1 MSKKSILLGVLASV
15 AAVTIPVDVVAQGGD
30 GFLFKEPRVTIAFR
44 MGYDAPLGPRL
55 ASGTTDIFGFTQE
68 LLTVSDTDF
77 DALSLGGEVGFR
89 ATDRLDVVFDI
100 YYASSTTFSEFQDWV
115 DLDDRPIQQTTDF
128 SRTSFALSGRYFLTE
143 RGVNVSQFAW
153 VPRNWSPYLGAG
165 AGFLNYSY
173 TQDGD
178 FVDFETLDIFTAR
191 LRSDGTSFL
200 AQGMAGIQY
209 SFAPNWVLTGEAR
222 YRWSTADLQ
231 SDFVGFEDID
241 LTGLQ
246 ATFGIGV
253 RF

>member
-1 MSKKSILLGVLASV
+1 MLKRSILFGAVASMALAITP
-15 AAVTIPVDVVAQGGD
+15 ADAVGQGGD

-55 ASGTTDIFGFTQE
+55 ASGDWDVFGFTQE

-89 ATDRLDVVFDI
+89 ATDRFDVVFDI
-100 YYASSTTFSEFQDWV
+100 YHASSSTFSEFQDWV
-115 DLDDRPIQQTTDF
+115 DLDDLPIQQTTDF
-128 SRTSFALSGRYFLTE
+128 SRTSFALSGRYFLTD
-143 RGVNVSQFAW
+143 RGVSVSQFAW
-153 VPRNWSPYLGAG
+153 VPKNWAPYLGAG
-165 AGFLNYSY
+165 AGFMNYSY

-178 FVDFETLDIFTAR
+178 FVDFETLDIFSAR
-191 LRSDGTSFL
+191 LRSEGTSFL
-200 AQGMAGIQY
+200 AQGMAGLQY
-209 SFAPNWVLTGEAR
+209 SFAPNWILTGEAR
-222 YRWSTADLQ
+222 YRWSNAELE

>member
-1 MSKKSILLGVLASV
+1 MVKRSILAGCLMMGMGLAVPGEVLG
-15 AAVTIPVDVVAQGGD
+15 QGGD
-30 GFLFKEPRVTIAFR
+30 GFLFKEPRFSLAFR

-55 ASGTTDIFGFTQE
+55 SGGQSDIFGFTQE

-77 DALSLGGEVGFR
+77 DALSLGGEMAIR
-89 ATDRLDVVFDI
+89 ASSRFDVVFDI
-100 YYASSTTFSEFQDWV
+100 YHASSNTFSEFQDWV
-115 DLDDRPIQQTTDF
+115 DLDDLPIQQTTEF
-128 SRTSFALSGRYFLTE
+128 SRTSFALSGRYFLTD

-153 VPRNWSPYLGAG
+153 VPKNWSPYLGAG
-165 AGFLNYSY
+165 AGFMNYRY

-178 FVDFETLDIFTAR
+178 FVDFETLDIFSAR
-191 LRSDGTSFL
+191 LDSRGTSFL

-209 SFAPNWVLTGEAR
+209 SFAPNWILTGEAR
-222 YRWSTADLQ
+222 YRWASAELE

>member
-1 MSKKSILLGVLASV
+1 MAKWSILGGGLALAVAMAVPESVL
-15 AAVTIPVDVVAQGGD
+15 AQGGD
-30 GFLFKEPRVTIAFR
+30 GFLFKEPRLTVAFR

-55 ASGTTDIFGFTQE
+55 ASGDTDVFGFTQE
-68 LLTVSDTDF
+68 ILTVSDTDF
-77 DALSLGGEVGFR
+77 DALSLGGEIGVR
-89 ATDRLDVVFDI
+89 ATSRFDVVFDI
-100 YYASSTTFSEFQDWV
+100 YHASSSSFSEFRDWV
-115 DLDDRPIQQTTDF
+115 DLDDLPIQQTTEF
-128 SRTSFALSGRYFLTE
+128 SRTSFALSGRYFLTD

-153 VPRNWSPYLGAG
+153 VPSNWSPYVGAG
-165 AGFLNYSY
+165 AGWMNYSY

-178 FVDFETLDIFTAR
+178 FVDFETLDIFSAR
-191 LRSDGTSFL
+191 LRSSGTSFL
-200 AQGMAGIQY
+200 AQGMAGLQY

-222 YRWSTADLQ
+222 YRWASAELQ

>member
-1 MSKKSILLGVLASV
+1 MVKRGILWAGLAMAVASV
-15 AAVTIPVDVVAQGGD
+15 FPGAVHGQGGD
-30 GFLFKEPRVTIAFR
+30 GFLFKEPRVSVAFR

-55 ASGTTDIFGFTQE
+55 GGGTDDIFGFTQE
-68 LLTVSDTDF
+68 LLTVSSTDF
-77 DALSLGGEVGFR
+77 DALSLGGEIGVRVSSRF
-89 ATDRLDVVFDI
+89 DVLFDI
-100 YYASSTTFSEFQDWV
+100 YHASSSTFSEFQDWV
-115 DLDDRPIQQTTDF
+115 DLDDLPIQQTTEF
-128 SRTSFALSGRYFLTE
+128 SRTSFAFSGRYFLTD

-165 AGFLNYSY
+165 MGWMNYRY

-178 FVDFETLDIFTAR
+178 FVDFETLDIFPAR
-191 LRSDGTSFL
+191 LDSRGTSFL

-209 SFAPNWVLTGEAR
+209 SFAPNWILTGEAR
-222 YRWSTADLQ
+222 YRWASAQLQ
-231 SDFVGFEDID
+231 RDFVGFDDID